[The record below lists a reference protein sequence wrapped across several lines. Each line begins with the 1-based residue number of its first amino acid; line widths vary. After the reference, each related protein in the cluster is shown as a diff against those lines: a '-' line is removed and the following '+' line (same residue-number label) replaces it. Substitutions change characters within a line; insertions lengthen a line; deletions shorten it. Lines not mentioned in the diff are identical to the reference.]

1 MEKVIPFQDKLEL
14 ALIDAE
20 DCEGFRWNQ
29 IPEELKAQ
37 VAIRLFLGTPL
48 AGDKGRQ
55 DEILSKMVDES
66 VLTVKDQLDLGIID
80 ENFLVNY
87 YNENIDNE
95 NLASIREQYNR

>member
-1 MEKVIPFQDKLEL
+1 MEKVISFQDNLEL
-14 ALIDAE
+14 ALAE
-20 DCEGFRWNQ
+20 YSEGEGFRWNQ

-55 DEILSKMVDES
+55 DEILSKMVDET
-66 VLTVKDQLDLGIID
+66 VLSVKDQLDLGIID

-95 NLASIREQYNR
+95 DLASIREQYNR

>member
-1 MEKVIPFQDKLEL
+1 MEKEIPFQDKLEL

-66 VLTVKDQLDLGIID
+66 VLSVKDQLDLGIIS
-80 ENFLVNY
+80 EEMIVEWY
-87 YNENIDNE
+87 DN
-95 NLASIREQYNR
+95 NN